1 MGQLDFFGAM
11 GADER
16 ISTDIYDFV
25 SALFS
30 TEESNAYMN
39 QLIAEVPW
47 EQTSMLIDGKR
58 VVTPRL
64 TAWIG
69 DQDSDYSIKGSQT
82 RPLAW
87 RMDLLDIKRRV
98 EQTAG
103 INFNG
108 VLLNYYRD
116 GSDSVSRIAKSKKVI
131 LPRVNLTFWVLREE
145 NNRGT

>member
-1 MGQLDFFGAM
+1 M